1 MWTQPACVHS
11 KKFGCVMRLLGNLI
25 ICAALSFTGFGG
37 AFAQTIDDET
47 KCAVVAKI
55 MDGPSQDKQKV
66 DEMIGYIISTM
77 GTLDHAYGLKGRP
90 EIIPQMTEDG
100 RTGIALIVA
109 SRCRSQGGMTIED
122 MALQTY
128 VAVRAMKSGLGFS
141 EPQRTQA
148 SARITQRFWR
158 ASVPGRR
165 QTSRTTI
172 RSAQG
177 ERRWFAFE

>member
-1 MWTQPACVHS
+1 
-11 KKFGCVMRLLGNLI
+11 MRLLGNLI
-25 ICAALSFTGFGG
+25 ICVALSFTGFGV
-37 AFAQTIDDET
+37 AFAQAIDDET
-47 KCAVVAKI
+47 RCVVVAKI

-77 GTLDHAYGLKGRP
+77 RALDHAYGLKGRP

-122 MALQTY
+122 VALQTY
-128 VAVRAMKSGLGFS
+128 GAVRAMKSSLGLS

-148 SARITQRFWR
+148 SARITHRYWK
-158 ASVPGRR
+158 ASAPGRR
-165 QTSRTTI
+165 QTSRTVV

-177 ERRWFAFE
+177 ERGWLAFE